1 MKRMISAVL
10 CAAMLAMPAAQAAE
24 LQPATLNKGVLGTL
38 GSSGVSYEARLTVP
52 GYLGQLE
59 TTLVIDGEEEDVSV
73 SVVARDTQESASHRV
88 AGLSVAKGLW
98 SVKFVYEVFEDGLVA
113 K

>member
-1 MKRMISAVL
+1 
-10 CAAMLAMPAAQAAE
+10 MLP
-24 LQPATLNKGVLGTL
+24 KGI
-38 GSSGVSYEARLTVP
+38 
-52 GYLGQLE
+52 Q
-59 TTLVIDGEEEDVSV
+59 VIALAFGRNPFQYGESHLAKADVSV